1 MIVKYSR
8 VSTIS
13 QTGNRFLLDTEK
25 YDLVLLDKI
34 SGKVPFKERPESK
47 KLIDLVNKKLIKVL
61 VVEEL
66 SRLGRSL
73 IDTLET
79 LRWLQDNE
87 VNVKIKNIGIE
98 SFPNGVKNPI
108 FDIVTSIL
116 GSMYQLEVDSIKE
129 RTKMGRMVFLNNG
142 GRLGRPKGTNENDKK
157 FMAKEKN
164 QKIIKYLER
173 DLTIREISDILK
185 VSTKTIV
192 KVKKMYSKVNSD
204 F

>member
-157 FMAKEKN
+157 FLAKEKN

-192 KVKKMYSKVNSD
+192 KVKKKYAKVNSD

>member
-8 VSTIS
+8 VSTLS

-25 YDLVLLDKI
+25 YDLILLDKI

-47 KLIDLVNKKLIKVL
+47 KLVDLVNNKKVTLL

-79 LRWLQDNE
+79 LKWLEDNK

-98 SFPNGVKNPI
+98 SFPNGTKNPI

-129 RTKMGRMVFLNNG
+129 RTKMGRLVFVNNG
-142 GRLGRPKGTNENDKK
+142 GRLGRPKGTNENDKR
-157 FMAKEKN
+157 FLEKEKN
-164 QKIIKYLER
+164 QKIIKYLNR
-173 DLTIREISDILK
+173 DFTIREISDILK

-192 KVKKMYSKVNSD
+192 KVKKTYFKVNSE